1 MAIHFLYV
9 NNQSGVFLS
18 AFSVVVRMA
27 AGDVVDGALAV
38 ARSLSIVVRR
48 AAGDVVDGA
57 LMQWRAPL
65 VS

>member
-1 MAIHFLYV
+1 MAR
-9 NNQSGVFLS
+9 S
-18 AFSVVVRMA
+18 FSIVVRRA
-27 AGDVVDGALAV
+27 AGDVIDGALAV
-38 ARSLSIVVRR
+38 ARSSGAFSIVVRR